1 MQESE
6 SVKKKNRYIIL
17 KLIAAAAAV
26 FAVLGAAS
34 FPFKT
39 VYYEVSAEG
48 IGESVRIVQISD
60 LHSERYGKNMQNLI
74 KAIDSTSPDIIV
86 LTGDIYDD
94 VLPKDNTTALLS
106 DIGCRYPC
114 FYVAGNHEFR
124 TPKWVEFKAEAEALG
139 VHVLE
144 GDNVN
149 INGITICGAARAADN
164 SIGWADSVAKCAD
177 DLNSAPSSD
186 DPLDTEQTRDNTGN
200 SSDFTVLL
208 CHFSEDIDFYRS
220 FGKFDLIL
228 CGHAHGGQWR
238 LPFSQNGLYS
248 PGEGIFPKYS
258 GGRFDFDDSCMI
270 VSRGLCRTKTLFPR
284 IFNNPELVVID
295 LVNN

>member
-1 MQESE
+1 MKESAP
-6 SVKKKNRYIIL
+6 VKKKNRYITL

-39 VYYEVSAEG
+39 VRYEVVVEG

-74 KAIDSTSPDIIV
+74 KAIDSAAPDIIV

-94 VLPKDNTTALLS
+94 VIPKDNTTALLS
-106 DIGCRYPC
+106 DIGSRYPC

-124 TPKWVEFKAEAEALG
+124 TSKWAEFKAEAESLG
-139 VHVLE
+139 VRVLE
-144 GDNVN
+144 GENVS
-149 INGITICGAARAADN
+149 INGITVCGAARSVDN
-164 SIGWADSVAKCAD
+164 SIGWADSVARCAD
-177 DLNSAPSSD
+177 DLNSND
-186 DPLDTEQTRDNTGN
+186 DSLDKADTEQTPDNNGK
-200 SSDFTVLL
+200 SSDFAVLL
-208 CHFSEDIDFYRS
+208 CHFPEDIDYYRS

-238 LPFSQNGLYS
+238 LPFFQNGLFS

-270 VSRGLCRTKTLFPR
+270 VSRGLCRTKTVIPR

-295 LVNN
+295 LVP